1 MSDQS
6 TLWKESFSA
15 SYTER
20 LCDDPIIM
28 RALRSFDVWVR
39 TGLFQP
45 KAYARYLC
53 IELEG
58 WQNMARGKSGQ
69 SRSDAWAGAP
79 KFVDVPLNAAAKAE
93 FTALSYAAQDVL
105 DGIERIVNDGHRVGL
120 AYSVER
126 SSYTVSLTGRDD
138 GCANKGLCMTSFA
151 STPLRALALAVYKHQ
166 TLCDGVWTL
175 AGVSEDED
183 FG

>member
-1 MSDQS
+1 VSDQG

-20 LCDDPIIM
+20 LCDDPVIM

-39 TGLFQP
+39 TGLFKP
-45 KAYARYLC
+45 KEYARYLG

-69 SRSDAWAGAP
+69 SKSDVWAGAP
-79 KFVDVPLNAAAKAE
+79 KFVDIRLDSVAKAE
-93 FTALSYAAQDVL
+93 FTALSYTAQDVL
-105 DGIERIVNDGHRVGL
+105 DEVERIVNDGHRVGL

-126 SSYTVSLTGRDD
+126 SSYTVSLTGRED

-166 TLCDGVWTL
+166 TLCDGVWAV
-175 AGVSEDED
+175 AGVSKDED